1 MGTATPYGYREASG
15 VVRCVL
21 DETANHYMFN
31 LVVLL
36 IRINA
41 VNPGIINT
49 DMMAR
54 ITEENG
60 DAETASQQLTTMI
73 PMERMGKPEEET
85 FKSVKR

>member
-1 MGTATPYGYREASG
+1 M
-15 VVRCVL
+15 VRCVL